1 MYEGG
6 RGRVGRGEDG
16 GERGKGSHTG
26 GWNRKE
32 LRREEKREREG
43 RERVGS
49 GGEGIREGKG
59 KPSKGWIGDGG
70 EREGNR

>member
-1 MYEGG
+1 M
-6 RGRVGRGEDG
+6 
-16 GERGKGSHTG
+16 
-26 GWNRKE
+26 
-32 LRREEKREREG
+32 RREEKREREG